1 MAAGP
6 VNQLAK
12 DSAQDGAEIHSP
24 SQKSMALVKHIL
36 EDARKRLAILDR
48 EALVA
53 EAASILANP
62 NTPLIVVCDSEGIA
76 VGVVSKSN
84 IIRALAGGSD
94 NAVKMTMGDV
104 MTNPVL
110 SCHVEQALKQVW
122 DTLNANSLRSI
133 PVIDTSGR
141 PQAIVHARDLA
152 RALLNEV
159 HEQEFP
165 RPDYAL
171 SIG

>member
-1 MAAGP
+1 
-6 VNQLAK
+6 
-12 DSAQDGAEIHSP
+12 
-24 SQKSMALVKHIL
+24 MALVKHIL
-36 EDARKRLAILDR
+36 EDARKRLAILHR

-62 NTPLIVVCDSEGIA
+62 NTPLIVVCGGDGLA

-84 IIRALAGGSD
+84 IIRALAGGKPD
-94 NAVKMTMGDV
+94 AVKMNTADV

-122 DTLNANSLRSI
+122 DTLNARSLRSI

-141 PQAIVHARDLA
+141 PQGVVHARDLA
-152 RALLNEV
+152 RALLDEV
-159 HEQEFP
+159 DEEELLL
-165 RPDYAL
+165 RDYVL
-171 SIG
+171 GIGYQ